1 VNDDFSGKVVI
12 ITGASS
18 GIGEATAKL
27 VASKGAKIILGARR
41 EDKLQQIG
49 DQIEKDGGEAALRG
63 IWSAVGSMSMCV
75 ALLIASEF
83 MRSTR
88 DRRHGRPG
96 DTLTLLVVGHH
107 LWAAAVTL
115 FMWGLLN
122 SALPVVWSTW
132 LTKGIADEPEAGG
145 GLMVAAIQLAIM
157 LGAAFGG
164 LLLDRA
170 SISATWVGGAAL
182 LALASLAAGSGSR
195 LRPAE

>member
-1 VNDDFSGKVVI
+1 
-12 ITGASS
+12 
-18 GIGEATAKL
+18 
-27 VASKGAKIILGARR
+27 
-41 EDKLQQIG
+41 
-49 DQIEKDGGEAALRG
+49 
-63 IWSAVGSMSMCV
+63 
-75 ALLIASEF
+75 
-83 MRSTR
+83 
-88 DRRHGRPG
+88 
-96 DTLTLLVVGHH
+96 
-107 LWAAAVTL
+107 
-115 FMWGLLN
+115 MWGLLN

-195 LRPAE
+195 LRRAD

>member
-1 VNDDFSGKVVI
+1 MNDDFSGKVVI

-83 MRSTR
+83 MPVSLLTPIARDLHATDGMAGQAIRSRCWWSDITC
-88 DRRHGRPG
+88 
-96 DTLTLLVVGHH
+96 
-107 LWAAAVTL
+107 
-115 FMWGLLN
+115 GLL
-122 SALPVVWSTW
+122 P
-132 LTKGIADEPEAGG
+132 
-145 GLMVAAIQLAIM
+145 
-157 LGAAFGG
+157 
-164 LLLDRA
+164 
-170 SISATWVGGAAL
+170 
-182 LALASLAAGSGSR
+182 
-195 LRPAE
+195 